1 MIIGWLKGRVLSTSA
16 DSVLVDVNGVG
27 YVALAGTSLTSRLAP
42 GQMTELHIET
52 RVTENSIQLFAFDT
66 DETRAWFVRLLD
78 VPSVGGKV
86 ALAVLDALGPSGVM
100 DAVALGDA
108 ASLTR
113 AKGVGKKMAERI
125 IAELSGKAPPLG
137 RFGSVSTASAA
148 SAPVEA
154 PSGAR
159 KEAISALVNLG
170 YGQSEAARAIAEAAR
185 DTDTDD
191 VSGLIRAGLK
201 ALSE

>member
-42 GQMTELHIET
+42 GQMTELHVET

-137 RFGSVSTASAA
+137 RFGSLSTTAA
-148 SAPVEA
+148 TAAPVEA

-159 KEAISALVNLG
+159 KEAISALINLG
-170 YGQSEAARAIAEAAR
+170 YGQSEAARAIAEAAK
-185 DTDTDD
+185 DTDTED

>member
-137 RFGSVSTASAA
+137 RFGSLSTASAA